1 MSNGSQ
7 KKFNGTPKA
16 RTRRTNVIERLEAQ
30 LKAGNKPAKVEGKIT
45 SVPLDE
51 KDTNRINKEL
61 STLKTRI

>member
-16 RTRRTNVIERLEAQ
+16 RTRRTNAIARLEAQ
-30 LKAGNKPAKVEGKIT
+30 LKTGVKPGEGTTLIT
-45 SVPLDE
+45 LDE

-61 STLKTRI
+61 TTLKTRI

>member
-1 MSNGSQ
+1 MANKSQ

-30 LKAGNKPAKVEGKIT
+30 LKSGTKFSKLEGKIT
-45 SVPLDE
+45 SLPLEE

-61 STLKTRI
+61 ETLKKRI

>member
-16 RTRRTNVIERLEAQ
+16 RTRRTNVIERLETQ
-30 LKAGNKPAKVEGKIT
+30 LKVSNKTSKVEGKMT
-45 SVPLDE
+45 SIFLDE

-61 STLKTRI
+61 ETLKKRI

>member
-30 LKAGNKPAKVEGKIT
+30 LKAGKKPAKVEGKIT

-61 STLKTRI
+61 SILKTRI

>member
-16 RTRRTNVIERLEAQ
+16 RTRRTNVIERLEKQ
-30 LKAGNKPAKVEGKIT
+30 LKAGNKLSKIEGKVVNI
-45 SVPLDE
+45 PLDE

-61 STLKTRI
+61 EILKKRI

>member
-16 RTRRTNVIERLEAQ
+16 RTRRTNVIERLETQ
-30 LKAGNKPAKVEGKIT
+30 LKVSNKISKVEGKIT
-45 SVPLDE
+45 SISLDE

-61 STLKTRI
+61 ETLKKRI

>member
-16 RTRRTNVIERLEAQ
+16 RTRRTNVIARLETQ

-61 STLKTRI
+61 SILKTRI

>member
-1 MSNGSQ
+1 MANGSQ

-61 STLKTRI
+61 SILKTRI

>member
-16 RTRRTNVIERLEAQ
+16 KTRRTNVIARLESQ
-30 LKAGNKPAKVEGKIT
+30 LKTNTKSTKELGKMVL
-45 SVPLDE
+45 VPLDE

-61 STLKTRI
+61 ETLKKRI